1 MALLS
6 LLVVLFQDLDP
17 VLGCRLKRVILIGD
31 HHQLPP
37 VVKSMAFQKYSK
49 LDQSL
54 FTRFVRLGTPTVE
67 VRYDS
72 ATSLDPF
79 FFLLSTYVL
88 EGRFFPLLFL
98 ARNAG
103 PVAKERGITVDRP
116 VIYTARGTEERSDQ
130 DQIQRLNI
138 GRIPVISVSY
148 THLTL
153 PTIYSV

>member
-1 MALLS
+1 MLSIFLFMALLS

-79 FFLLSTYVL
+79 FFSFFLRTYLKGVFSLS
-88 EGRFFPLLFL
+88 FFSQ
-98 ARNAG
+98 
-103 PVAKERGITVDRP
+103 E
-116 VIYTARGTEERSDQ
+116 
-130 DQIQRLNI
+130 
-138 GRIPVISVSY
+138 
-148 THLTL
+148 TL
-153 PTIYSV
+153 VQLQKKGV